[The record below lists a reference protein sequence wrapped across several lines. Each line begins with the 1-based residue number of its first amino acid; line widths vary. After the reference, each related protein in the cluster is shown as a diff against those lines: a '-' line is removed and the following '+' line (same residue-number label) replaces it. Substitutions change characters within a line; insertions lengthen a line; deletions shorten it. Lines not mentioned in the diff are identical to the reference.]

1 MSGLARLWRLL
12 TEAPTAVSESGR
24 RRQIQLLSGL
34 LVVLIP
40 LVLLLIGLQLLLF
53 PGSWPSPVRWPC
65 CFSPMAS
72 RVSENSPPA
81 RC

>member
-12 TEAPTAVSESGR
+12 TEAPTAVLEPER

-40 LVLLLIGLQLLLF
+40 LGLFSIGVQLLLI
-53 PGSWPSPVRWPC
+53 PGFWPTFAAVSAAILTLG
-65 CFSPMAS
+65 MA
-72 RVSENSPPA
+72 
-81 RC
+81 